1 MTTGSKAVIGM
12 GMTSVP
18 QKIAMTTTP
27 YAALDTW
34 PRTPAIIVLVVC
46 GVCACMCVRACVCVR
61 ARVLCAF
68 FVRMLV
74 CLMHVFNACVTV
86 CVCVLWECAC
96 VLARVCLCVH
106 VWWSGVL
113 IC

>member
-46 GVCACMCVRACVCVR
+46 GVCACMCVRAYVC
-61 ARVLCAF
+61 ARVC
-68 FVRMLV
+68 FVR
-74 CLMHVFNACVTV
+74 VFCENACVSY
-86 CVCVLWECAC
+86 AC
-96 VLARVCLCVH
+96 V
-106 VWWSGVL
+106 
-113 IC
+113 